1 MKPEESPEI
10 EIVTAEDEVV
20 ENVKLWSL
28 VVFNDDVNTFDHVI
42 DTLVDVCKH
51 EPTQAEQCAMIIH
64 LKGKCA
70 VNSGEYDELVSQRN
84 EICRRGISAEVMV
97 K

>member
-1 MKPEESPEI
+1 MKPKESPQIDVI
-10 EIVTAEDEVV
+10 EEVEEVIED
-20 ENVKLWSL
+20 VKLWSL
-28 VVFNDDVNTFDHVI
+28 VVFNDDINTFDHVI
-42 DTLVDVCKH
+42 DTLIDVCDH
-51 EPTQAEQCAMIIH
+51 ETTQAEQCAMLIH

-84 EICRRGISAEVMV
+84 EICRRGISAEVMM

>member
-1 MKPEESPEI
+1 MKPKENPQIDVIDQVEE
-10 EIVTAEDEVV
+10 VLED
-20 ENVKLWSL
+20 VKLWSL

-42 DTLVDVCKH
+42 DTLVDVCDH
-51 EPTQAEQCAMIIH
+51 ETTQAEQCAMLIH

>member
-1 MKPEESPEI
+1 MNPKENPEI
-10 EIVTAEDEVV
+10 DVVEELEEVV
-20 ENVKLWSL
+20 EHVKLWSL
-28 VVFNDDVNTFDHVI
+28 VVFNDDINTFDHVI
-42 DTLVDVCKH
+42 DTLIDVCGH
-51 EPTQAEQCAMIIH
+51 EGTQAEQCAMIIH

-84 EICRRGISAEVMV
+84 KICERGISAEVMV

>member
-1 MKPEESPEI
+1 MNPKESPQIDVI
-10 EIVTAEDEVV
+10 EEVDLVV
-20 ENVKLWSL
+20 ENVKPWSL
-28 VVFNDDVNTFDHVI
+28 VVFNDDINTFDHVI
-42 DTLVDVCKH
+42 ETLVDVCDH

-70 VNSGEYDELVSQRN
+70 VNTGEFDELASQRN
-84 EICRRGISAEVMV
+84 EICRRGISAEVLV

>member
-10 EIVTAEDEVV
+10 EIVTALDEVV